1 MNGEGVLVV
10 PKPFSAALFL
20 QAVHMAAASNHRLQ
34 RLRAENGRLQQKMAE
49 LRLTGRAKCLLVQ
62 HRGMTE
68 TEAHRY
74 LEKTAMDT
82 RRSRAQ
88 VAQDVLDSLDPDAV
102 DGV

>member
-1 MNGEGVLVV
+1 MHGIDLSERMLAPAREKVR
-10 PKPFSAALFL
+10 
-20 QAVHMAAASNHRLQ
+20 QAGWGDRI
-34 RLRAENGRLQQKMAE
+34 
-49 LRLTGRAKCLLVQ
+49 T
-62 HRGMTE
+62 
-68 TEAHRY
+68 